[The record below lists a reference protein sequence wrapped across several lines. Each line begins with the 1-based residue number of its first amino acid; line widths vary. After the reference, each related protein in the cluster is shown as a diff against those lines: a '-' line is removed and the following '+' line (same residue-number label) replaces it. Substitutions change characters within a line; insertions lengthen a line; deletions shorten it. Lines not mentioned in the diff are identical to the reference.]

1 MSIWLFMR
9 MSAVAEAGLA
19 PSRSNRPNQRTKAGS
34 FAREAAKKA
43 ARPPAPHDCWCG
55 SVSRMKW
62 KRAFELILSLA
73 AVGGTSFLIALIAR
87 YDMSTT
93 AATGRVGAL
102 SAAALVFVAIAG
114 GALLNGVDPDY
125 ADGGRGAP
133 RSARRRQLPSL
144 QRRRG
149 ASRAR

>member
-1 MSIWLFMR
+1 
-9 MSAVAEAGLA
+9 
-19 PSRSNRPNQRTKAGS
+19 
-34 FAREAAKKA
+34 
-43 ARPPAPHDCWCG
+43 
-55 SVSRMKW
+55 MKW

-93 AATGRVGAL
+93 TATGRVSAL

-114 GALLNGVDPDY
+114 GALVNGLDPDY
-125 ADGGRGAP
+125 ADDGRGAP
-133 RSARRRQLPSL
+133 RSARRRQLRSL

-149 ASRAR
+149 ASRQRCTA